1 MNQRLQFSLQL
12 NCQEFQQYYWYKQ
25 ELQEI
30 CRQYHLPVNG
40 TKAELTQYIL
50 HLLQGEKPQAIK
62 PLRNTSTTFLLT
74 AN

>member
-1 MNQRLQFSLQL
+1 MHQRPQFSLQL

-40 TKAELTQYIL
+40 TKAELT
-50 HLLQGEKPQAIK
+50 
-62 PLRNTSTTFLLT
+62 
-74 AN
+74 